1 MKGLF
6 AFCLTILS
14 FVSLAQ
20 SSSEDILRRAEVM
33 PVFQQCEDPNYADA
47 PYPCTMKQLSDYI
60 KAAVVLEETTGN
72 ITKCVISLVVEKDGS
87 VSNIQLL
94 RGVFVNAE
102 NEQEK
107 LTLENT
113 LNTMITETVEGLNFV
128 LPGYQNGE
136 KARTMLQFSASVHY

>member
-20 SSSEDILRRAEVM
+20 SSSDDILRRAEVM

-87 VSNIQLL
+87 VSNVQLL

-107 LTLENT
+107 LALENT

-136 KARTMLQFSASVHY
+136 KARVMLQFSAAVSY

>member
-1 MKGLF
+1 MRVLF

-14 FVSLAQ
+14 FFSLAQ
-20 SSSEDILRRAEVM
+20 SSTDDILRRAEVM

-47 PYPCTMKQLSDYI
+47 PYPCTMKKLSDYI
-60 KAAVVLEETTGN
+60 KAAVVLDETTGN

-87 VSNIQLL
+87 VSNVQLL

-107 LTLENT
+107 LALENT

-136 KARTMLQFSASVHY
+136 KARVMLQFSATVNY

>member
-6 AFCLTILS
+6 AFCLTVLS

-20 SSSEDILRRAEVM
+20 SSSDDILRRAEVM

-60 KAAVVLEETTGN
+60 KAAVVLDETTGN

-87 VSNIQLL
+87 VSNVQLL

-107 LTLENT
+107 LALENT
-113 LNTMITETVEGLNFV
+113 LNTIITETVEGLNFV

-136 KARTMLQFSASVHY
+136 KARVMLQFSAAVNY

>member
-20 SSSEDILRRAEVM
+20 SSSDDILRRAEVM

-47 PYPCTMKQLSDYI
+47 PYPCTIKQLSDYI

-87 VSNIQLL
+87 VSNIQLQ

-107 LTLENT
+107 LALENT

-136 KARTMLQFSASVHY
+136 KARVMLQFSASVNY